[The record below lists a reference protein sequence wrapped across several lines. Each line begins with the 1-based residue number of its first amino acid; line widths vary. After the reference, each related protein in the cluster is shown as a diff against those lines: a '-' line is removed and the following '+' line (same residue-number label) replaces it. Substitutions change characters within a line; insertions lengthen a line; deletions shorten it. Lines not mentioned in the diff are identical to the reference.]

1 MQVWIGV
8 HLPLLYLEVFR
19 PKWSPDT
26 GAGVVVLDRERVVA
40 LDGGARAAG
49 VRPGMRKGGV
59 RTLAPHARLC
69 ERDPGR
75 EHDTT
80 VALATG
86 LLQFS
91 PQVAP
96 ASENTVLVDVSASL
110 RLFGGVRAL
119 LQAMKRVAETIGV
132 TASFGVAP
140 TGEGAWLLAR
150 NGGGRALSLRS
161 LSRVLSALPILL
173 LPPARKY
180 ADWFTGIGCQ
190 TLGELM
196 RLPRAGLRKRC
207 GTALVDLLDRATGTA
222 PEVHEWLELP
232 PTFATRVEMPDRIE
246 HAEACLFA
254 ARRLI
259 VQMTGWLV
267 NQQLAIVRFFVVL
280 EHERG
285 RAAIE
290 PTTIDIALAEPT
302 WREDHLVRLLRERLS
317 RVDLAAAVIAI
328 SIEARDVQAAAPAS
342 DSLFPDPGG
351 SSADHARLM
360 ELLVARLGAE
370 NVLRPAPAADHRPE
384 EAARWVPLSD
394 PTKWAPPPGDMP
406 RPLWLLEKPVKLLM
420 RAHRPFYGTPLRMA
434 SPGERVEA
442 GWFGGEL
449 VTRDYFVAESDE
461 AVCYWIYRER
471 VGSRDDEQARWYLH
485 GLFG

>member
-8 HLPLLYLEVFR
+8 HLPLLSLEVFR
-19 PKWSPDT
+19 PKWSPDA
-26 GAGVVVLDRERVVA
+26 GAGLVVFDHERVVS
-40 LDGGARAAG
+40 LDEAARVVGA
-49 VRPGMRKGGV
+49 RPGMRRGGV
-59 RTLAPHARLC
+59 LTMSPDAHLC
-69 ERDPGR
+69 ERDPAR

-80 VALATG
+80 IALATG
-86 LLQFS
+86 LMQFS

-96 ASENTVLVDVSASL
+96 ASENTVLIDVSASL

-119 LQAMKRVAETIGV
+119 LRAMKRIAEAIGV
-132 TASFGVAP
+132 TATFGVAP

-150 NGGGRALSLRS
+150 RGGGRALSQRS
-161 LSRVLSALPILL
+161 LLRALSALPVAL

-190 TLGELM
+190 TVGELM
-196 RLPRAGLRKRC
+196 RLPRAGLKKRC
-207 GTALVDLLDRATGTA
+207 GVALLELLDRAAGGA

-232 PTFATRVEMPDRIE
+232 PTFAARIEMPDRIE
-246 HAEACLFA
+246 NAEACLFA

-267 NQQLAIVRFFVVL
+267 NQQLAIVRLSVVL

-302 WREDHLVRLLRERLS
+302 WREDHLVRLLRERLA

-328 SIEARDVQAAAPAS
+328 GIEARDVQAAAPES
-342 DSLFPDPGG
+342 DSLFPEPGG
-351 SSADHARLM
+351 SPADHARLM

-370 NVLRPAPAADHRPE
+370 NVLRPAPVADHRPE
-384 EAARWVPLSD
+384 IAARWVPLAD
-394 PTKWAPPPGDMP
+394 PAKWASPPADTP
-406 RPLWLLEKPVKLLM
+406 RPIWLLEERVKLLM
-420 RAHRPFYGTPLRMA
+420 RAHRPFYGTPLRMV

-442 GWFGGEL
+442 GWFDGEL
-449 VTRDYFVAESDE
+449 VTRDYFVAESDD

-471 VGSRDDEQARWYLH
+471 VGSRDDEEARWYLH